1 MNLTHRGIGGFPL
14 MSGCLWEVCSDSR
27 TVNGFQLDIRTR
39 KKIGFHLRIWTFAM
53 MRLDMTM
60 ENMTLANGNEVEKPR
75 DQKGYTWMPIGE
87 QAKRERKW
95 VDI

>member
-1 MNLTHRGIGGFPL
+1 
-14 MSGCLWEVCSDSR
+14 
-27 TVNGFQLDIRTR
+27 
-39 KKIGFHLRIWTFAM
+39 
-53 MRLDMTM
+53 MTM

-95 VDI
+95 VDIQDLTKKKEYTWIPIEVNDDEK